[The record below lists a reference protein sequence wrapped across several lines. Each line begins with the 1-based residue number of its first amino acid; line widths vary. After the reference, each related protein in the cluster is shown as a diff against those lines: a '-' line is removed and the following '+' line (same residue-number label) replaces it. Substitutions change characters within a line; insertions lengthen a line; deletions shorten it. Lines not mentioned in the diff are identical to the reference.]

1 MHRRPLGRG
10 RRLALA
16 GAAILIVACLLPWF
30 SAGGGSDLPTTELRA
45 FDGSGILVFLA
56 GLLTLALASLPYA
69 AGRSVAIDAWPAYV
83 IITGMAVVGVVLWP
97 LDYLSFP
104 AGLTPDHAPGLWVAG
119 LGVLVL
125 ARAAFEIWREPVTA

>member
-30 SAGGGSDLPTTELRA
+30 SAGELRA

>member
-10 RRLALA
+10 RRLALL
-16 GAAILIVACLLPWF
+16 GAAILIAACLLPWF

-69 AGRSVAIDAWPAYV
+69 AGRSVAIDAWPAYL
-83 IITGMAVVGVVLWP
+83 IILGMAVVGIVLWP
-97 LDYLSFP
+97 IDYLSYP
-104 AGLTPDHAPGLWVAG
+104 SGLLPTQAPGLWVAG
-119 LGVLVL
+119 LGALVL
-125 ARAAFEIWREPVTA
+125 ARAVFEIWQEPVTA

>member
-10 RRLALA
+10 RRLALV

-69 AGRSVAIDAWPAYV
+69 AGRSVAIDAWPAYA
-83 IITGMAVVGVVLWP
+83 IITGLAAVGVVLWP
-97 LDYLSFP
+97 IDYLSFP
-104 AGLTPDHAPGLWVAG
+104 TGLLPDRAPGLWVAG
-119 LGVLVL
+119 VGMLVL
-125 ARAAFEIWREPVTA
+125 ARAAFEIWKEPATT